1 MKKSLEKDLNKLYE
15 NVPPPKQSSIQETIM
30 KVRQEVNQNQYS
42 GLTFWEFYFQQFGF
56 IRKKVW
62 AMQFAILLFCG
73 LRLHYYPE
81 SIQAISLIST
91 ISPLLFLSGIT
102 EISRTYTYGTI
113 EIELSTKYTLSQ
125 VMMSRISILG
135 LMDILS
141 ITILCIIVG
150 VSTSLNTYA
159 IFLYI
164 CVPFMITCFGCL
176 WLLNRLKNKECNY
189 YCFALGI
196 FIMVGVA
203 VSTAFFKKLYIAS
216 SIWIWIVMLV
226 IAMIGVSLQICK
238 LINSFNKKYDYNINF
253 THV

>member
-1 MKKSLEKDLNKLYE
+1 MKKNLENDIYKLYA
-15 NVPPPKQSSIQETIM
+15 NVPPANPHSMQDTIM
-30 KVRQEVNQNQYS
+30 KVRQVVNETKYS

-62 AMQFAILLFCG
+62 IIQFVIILFCG
-73 LRLHYYPE
+73 LRLYYYPE
-81 SIQAISLIST
+81 SMQVISLISS
-91 ISPLLFLSGIT
+91 IAPLIFLSGIT

-113 EIELSTKYTLSQ
+113 EIELSTQYTLSQ

-150 VSTSLNTYA
+150 ANTSLHPYT

-176 WLLNRLKNKECNY
+176 GLLNRFKNKECNY
-189 YCFALGI
+189 YCFVLGI
-196 FIMVGVA
+196 FIMVA
-203 VSTAFFKKLYIAS
+203 VSMSTTFLPKLYIAS
-216 SIWIWIVMLV
+216 LLWAWNVMFVISI
-226 IAMIGVSLQICK
+226 IGVFTQIYK
-238 LINSFNKKYDYNINF
+238 LISSCNKKYDYMNLTQI
-253 THV
+253 